1 MLDKKMKPPTKT
13 LICHS
18 RLDALHG
25 SWALPP
31 AAGADRKP
39 HSDSIFGQKPKH
51 KVHSESYSLMS
62 LHCCIVILHF
72 GDRRCTVVADPNII
86 NLSSFWWSTEPDLCG
101 GVCFYEL
108 VLTKIACWHLQC
120 GPMGHFRGLGFRDL
134 SWCGQFRFQM
144 FHMIKDSKSGLP
156 LKKRTMSR
164 MSIHQNLCLNRR
176 LHLLESLA
184 GWWVNQ
190 KFPKIIKSSS
200 RKYMKV
206 FSSGLLDSV
215 LGTLAIH
222 RPQGT
227 PVVLGVL
234 MVNIQKTAGA
244 KRQHSW
250 EPQRSTVFGA
260 WDKVHTGSSGV
271 HESISTDF
279 QQWYQSFIQDI
290 DDLRNGYLSNSL
302 WFSHILALEF
312 TRMSTPSCPKNLEH
326 VCHPLTFIVTWSL
339 NLQGRQRKPSL
350 AGNDTSICHI

>member
-1 MLDKKMKPPTKT
+1 ML
-13 LICHS
+13 
-18 RLDALHG
+18 
-25 SWALPP
+25 
-31 AAGADRKP
+31 
-39 HSDSIFGQKPKH
+39 SI
-51 KVHSESYSLMS
+51 
-62 LHCCIVILHF
+62 
-72 GDRRCTVVADPNII
+72 RN
-86 NLSSFWWSTEPDLCG
+86 
-101 GVCFYEL
+101 
-108 VLTKIACWHLQC
+108 
-120 GPMGHFRGLGFRDL
+120 
-134 SWCGQFRFQM
+134 
-144 FHMIKDSKSGLP
+144 
-156 LKKRTMSR
+156 
-164 MSIHQNLCLNRR
+164 
-176 LHLLESLA
+176 
-184 GWWVNQ
+184 
-190 KFPKIIKSSS
+190 FPKSSN
-200 RKYMKV
+200 RQAENIKV

-312 TRMSTPSCPKNLEH
+312 TRTSAPSCPKNLEH
-326 VCHPLTFIVTWSL
+326 VYHPLTFIVTWSL
-339 NLQGRQRKPSL
+339 NLQGRQRKPRL
-350 AGNDTSICHI
+350 AGNDMAIYKHWEFISMVRFDFIDLKTSQSLPSAKFKSINL